1 LFDHVQIA
9 VASLDE
15 ASDSYARHH
24 GLNAVAGGRHP
35 GRGTANSI
43 VPLGDAY
50 LELIAVVDAAEAV
63 SQPQSQRVARAVQS
77 GRTFPVWIVRTN
89 DLDSMRSYLTGAGFR
104 LPPPTDGWRRRPDGV
119 ELSWRTQELVP
130 DAEFSSLPFLIEWR
144 LEPGLHPG
152 ATPSR
157 HRARPR
163 GVAQIVL
170 SDPDPASAE
179 ARLRLV
185 IGDDVAFTVERG
197 EPGVRAVVL
206 DTERGPL
213 TLM

>member
-1 LFDHVQIA
+1 

-15 ASDSYARHH
+15 ATDSYARHH
-24 GLNAVAGGRHP
+24 GLNAVPGGRHP

-50 LELIAVVDAAEAV
+50 LELIAVVDGAEAL
-63 SQPQSQRVARAVQS
+63 SQPQSLRVARAVES
-77 GRTFPVWIVRTN
+77 GRPFAVWIVRTN
-89 DLDSMRSYLTGAGFR
+89 DLDSMRSHLAGAGFR
-104 LPPPTDGWRRRPDGV
+104 LPPPTEGSRRRPDGV

-144 LEPGLHPG
+144 LEPSLYPG
-152 ATPSR
+152 AMPSR
-157 HRARPR
+157 HRSRPR
-163 GVAQIVL
+163 GVARVVL
-170 SDPDPASAE
+170 SDPDPPSAA

-185 IGDDVAFTVERG
+185 VGDDVAFTVERG

-206 DTERGPL
+206 DTEGGL
-213 TLM
+213 LNL